1 MKSNGMMD
9 RVVFMKPAKKLI
21 VAADDF
27 GLTNRVNEAIGI
39 ACRDGIVT
47 TASLMVTTPAFESAV
62 DIARGEPNLD
72 VGLHL
77 NLTEGSPVANPS
89 TVSTLADSG
98 MFRYRHPFKLATA
111 LFRKKV
117 HISHLER
124 EIRAQIEKA
133 LDSELWITHIDGH
146 KHVHLIPAVFQIICR
161 VAPDYGIF
169 AIRSARERT
178 PRLAL
183 TLARNKRSRRQILM
197 QFAFGKLISAAAF
210 VSQRKTA
217 QPVPVAPKRFYGIT
231 QTGFLDLEA
240 FADIV
245 HDLDEGVHE
254 LMCHPGFVDDDL
266 NMTPT
271 RLHTQ
276 RERELELLTGSDVRD
291 LIEQTGVALI
301 SYRDLVAK
309 YGNGRP
315 NSLLHRYSAL

>member
-9 RVVFMKPAKKLI
+9 RVLMKPAKNLI

-27 GLTNRVNEAIGI
+27 GLTNRVNEAIAI

-47 TASLMVTTPAFESAV
+47 TASLIVTTPAFESAV
-62 DIARGEPNLD
+62 NIARCEPKLD

-77 NLTEGSPVANPS
+77 NLTEGCPVANPS

-98 MFRYRHPFKLATA
+98 MFQYRHPLTLATA
-111 LFRKKV
+111 LLRKKIN
-117 HISHLER
+117 ISDLER

-146 KHVHLIPAVFQIICR
+146 KHVHLIPVVFQIICR

-169 AIRSARERT
+169 GIRSAREST
-178 PRLAL
+178 PRLAS
-183 TLARNKRSRRQILM
+183 TLARNKRSQRQILK
-197 QFAFGKLISAAAF
+197 QFAFGKLISAASF

-217 QPVPVAPKRFYGIT
+217 QSVLVAPERFYGIT

-240 FADIV
+240 FTDIV

-266 NMTPT
+266 NVTPT
-271 RLHTQ
+271 RLRTQ

-291 LIEQTGVALI
+291 LLRQNGVALI
-301 SYRDLVAK
+301 SYRDLVEK

-315 NSLLHRYSAL
+315 NSVLHRYSAL